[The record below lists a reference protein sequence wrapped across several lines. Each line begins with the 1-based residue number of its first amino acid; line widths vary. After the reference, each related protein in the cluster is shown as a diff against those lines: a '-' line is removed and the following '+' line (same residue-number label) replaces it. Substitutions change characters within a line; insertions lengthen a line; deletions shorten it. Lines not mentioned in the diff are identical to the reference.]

1 MEVKN
6 SLTREE
12 KTSQTPLDTIQS
24 LLDLS
29 STGTDG
35 FTNDYALE
43 HFLESVMDKTQQNHE
58 ILHTHERTVL
68 YMALLSLLERFQN
81 PSKRLIWQDT
91 IIDVFSE

>member
-6 SLTREE
+6 SMTEEE
-12 KTSQTPLDTIQS
+12 KISQTPLDTIQS
-24 LLDLS
+24 LLNLS
-29 STGTDG
+29 ATKENSS
-35 FTNDYALE
+35 TNDYALE
-43 HFLESVMDKTQQNHE
+43 HFLESVMDKIQQNNE
-58 ILHTHERTVL
+58 ILHTHDRTVL